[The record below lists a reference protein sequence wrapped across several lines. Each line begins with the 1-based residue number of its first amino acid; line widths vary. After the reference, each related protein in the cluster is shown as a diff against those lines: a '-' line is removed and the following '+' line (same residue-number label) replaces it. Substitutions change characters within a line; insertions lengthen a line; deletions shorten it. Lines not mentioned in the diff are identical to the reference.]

1 MHLAEH
7 QGIGMTSQR
16 ARDRLC
22 DRLQEMGIR
31 SQQVLEVMRRVPRHI
46 FLDEALA
53 SRAYENTALPIGH
66 GQTIS
71 QPYTVARMTEALVE
85 SGPLERVLEVGGG
98 CGYQT
103 AVLSRLCREVYT
115 IERLRDLVRRL
126 RRNLRDLR
134 IYNARVLHGDG
145 FSGWPSAAP
154 FDAILV
160 AAAPRQVPGALL
172 EQLKP
177 GGRLVIPVGS
187 AGEQRLLLI
196 RREDNGFHETE
207 LEWVSFVPLVQGRG

>member
-1 MHLAEH
+1 
-7 QGIGMTSQR
+7 MTSQR

-22 DRLQEMGIR
+22 ARLEEMGIR
-31 SQQVLEVMRRVPRHI
+31 SRQVLEVMRRVPRHI

-85 SGPLERVLEVGGG
+85 SGPMGRVLEVGGG

-103 AVLSRLCREVYT
+103 VVLSRLCREVYT
-115 IERLRDLVRRL
+115 IERLRELAGRL
-126 RRNLRDLR
+126 RRNLRELR
-134 IYNARVLHGDG
+134 VHNARVLHGDG
-145 FSGWPSAAP
+145 FRGWPSAAP

-160 AAAPRQVPGALL
+160 AAAPREVPEALL
-172 EQLKP
+172 EQLGP
-177 GGRLVIPVGS
+177 GGRLVIPVGPH
-187 AGEQRLLLI
+187 GEQRLLLI
-196 RREDNGFHETE
+196 RRDENGFQESE
-207 LEWVSFVPLVQGRG
+207 LEWVSFVPLIQGRG